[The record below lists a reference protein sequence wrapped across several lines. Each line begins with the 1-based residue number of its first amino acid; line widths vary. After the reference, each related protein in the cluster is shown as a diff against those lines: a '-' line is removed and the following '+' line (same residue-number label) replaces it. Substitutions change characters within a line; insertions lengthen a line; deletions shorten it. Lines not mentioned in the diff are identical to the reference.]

1 MKKLTLLTPH
11 LLTNLNPQPKEY
23 SLYDAQC
30 EGLAL
35 RIQPSGT
42 QSWVT
47 WKRVDGKSRRITLGK
62 HPEMSPEQ
70 ARTALI
76 RMRTGLDPT
85 PDPKMQTITFAVLA
99 SLFVEHKL
107 PKYKPSARGPFK
119 DYLRSQL
126 IPAFG
131 HLQVSSITPAKL
143 ADWFY
148 RYSRERPGGAN
159 QAKGHF
165 TTIFNWGQRHGHIPH
180 NLPNPASTISRNKRL
195 PRGRMLNSKQLRAVW
210 DILEHPPLRCAQAVD
225 PIKLMLLTACR
236 SGEIL
241 GLTWDEVKPTR
252 LELKTANSGPRE
264 EPLNKPAQKLL
275 KSLRKEN
282 FSRFVFPSEKSKSG
296 HLMCIDQS
304 WRTIK
309 ARAGLP
315 DDFRIHDLRHTYA
328 SHAILSGETLTMTGR
343 LLGHA
348 SLHSTQRYA
357 HLDGSILVKA
367 SEKVSK
373 EIAKLM
379 Q

>member
-11 LLTNLNPQPKEY
+11 LLENLEPQSKEF

-30 EGLAL
+30 DGLAL

-42 QSWVT
+42 RSWVT
-47 WKRVDGKSRRITLGK
+47 WERVDGKSRRITLGK
-62 HPEMSPEQ
+62 HPELSPEQ

-76 RMRTGLDPT
+76 RRRTGLEPI
-85 PDPKMQTITFAVLA
+85 PNPKVQTITFAELA

-107 PKYKPSARGPFK
+107 PKYKLSARGPFK

-126 IPAFG
+126 VPAFG
-131 HLQVSSITPAKL
+131 HLQVGNITPAKL

-148 RYSRERPGGAN
+148 NYSRERPGGAN

-165 TTIFNWGQRHGHIPH
+165 TTMFNWGQRHGHIPH
-180 NLPNPASTISRNKRL
+180 HLPNPASPIGRNKRL
-195 PRGRMLNSKQLRAVW
+195 PRGRMLNSQQLKAVW
-210 DILEHPPLRCAQAVD
+210 DILERPPIRCAHAVD
-225 PIKLMLLTACR
+225 PIKLILLTACR

-252 LELKTANSGPRE
+252 LELKDAKSGPRE
-264 EPLNKPAQKLL
+264 VPLNSPAQKLL
-275 KSLRKEN
+275 KTLRKEN
-282 FSRFVFPSEKSKSG
+282 FSRFVFPSDKSKSG

-304 WRTIK
+304 WKTIK
-309 ARAGLP
+309 TLAGLP
-315 DDFRIHDLRHTYA
+315 SDFRIHDLRHTYA
-328 SHAILSGETLTMTGR
+328 SHAILAGETLTMTGK
-343 LLGHA
+343 LLGHK

-357 HLDGSILVKA
+357 HLDGSVLSKA
-367 SEKVSK
+367 AEKVSK
-373 EIAKLM
+373 TIAQMM